1 MPLNRT
7 NNTVFGTV
15 IQYATTGQIDPL
27 QRWYG
32 LNNHSLTI
40 NQYGW
45 INGTGTFGV
54 STGGV
59 TPQFDVNG
67 AFTTGYIAAL
77 AELTAGTLKIGT
89 SSNTENYIAFRGTTG
104 DLPGNFDH
112 GFIGERLYGGTES
125 SELLLFK
132 GNDIEGISGPDRI
145 RLLAANHVFDTYTVG
160 LSGSFST
167 VGGTTSNVY
176 TRMIIKKNGNIGIGT
191 TSPDTIGSS
200 SVPAMLGIVSNA
212 VGTVGLVV
220 RGVASQTANLQEWQ
234 NSSGTTLTSITA
246 NGVLAIGNFELNS
259 TFGAT
264 FYNKQAAFYDTSNT
278 ATYVSAISFAR
289 GNTGGAWMAL
299 GTTGDTLNGVASV
312 DIRDG
317 NNAQLFSIGYTA
329 NAKINL
335 QSASS
340 VGLIIKSA
348 ASQTADLQQ
357 WQNSSGT
364 VLANIDSTGRFL
376 STRPIRTDDVI
387 TSGSQ
392 ATTLGQISAIA
403 SSSSRIGLVVRGAV
417 SQAANLQEWQDSSG
431 TVLASVTKDGDI
443 VSGGIVSTG
452 MTSGNAGVDNV
463 LTNLGIQASSWGL
476 AYFRVKS
483 GSAGSVVS
491 MIDGAV
497 SQTGDLTQW
506 RNDLGSVMAKVTSNG
521 VFVSGSSS
529 GSTSGIQVGSA
540 SFSGVT
546 WNGISNPAGVTTL
559 PSLVVKGI
567 TSQTANLQEWQ
578 NSAGTVLAK
587 ITAAGAI
594 DVTAITVNGSPIS
607 TSSIPAAADVELMS
621 IMGAY

>member
-7 NNTVFGTV
+7 NQTVFGTV

-27 QRWYG
+27 TRWYG

-104 DLPGNFDH
+104 DIPGNFDH

-132 GNDIEGISGPDRI
+132 GNDVEGISGPDRI
-145 RLLAANHVFDTYTVG
+145 RLLAANHVFDTYTAG

-167 VGGTTSNVY
+167 VGATTSNVY
-176 TRMIIKKNGNIGIGT
+176 TRMIIKQNGNIGIGT

-220 RGVASQTANLQEWQ
+220 KLIASQTANLQEWQNSTGTVLSYINQSGQFVSNVAMAVLAGNYGGYVSQFISSNSSYKGILVKGAASQTANLQEWQ

-259 TFGAT
+259 GFGAT

-278 ATYVSAISFAR
+278 ATYVSAISFTR
-289 GNTGGAWMAL
+289 GNTGGAWMNF
-299 GTTGDTLNGVASV
+299 GTVGDSSNGVASI

-340 VGLIIKSA
+340 VGLIIKGA

-357 WQNSSGT
+357 WQNSSGS
-364 VLANIDSTGRFL
+364 VLSKIDAYGRLGISTSILSNSTG
-376 STRPIRTDDVI
+376 
-387 TSGSQ
+387 GYSQ
-392 ATTLGQISAIA
+392 VSIA
-403 SSSSRIGLVVRGAV
+403 SVNTTDTNLIIKGYA
-417 SQAANLQEWQDSSG
+417 SQSANLQEWQDSS
-431 TVLASVTKDGDI
+431 
-443 VSGGIVSTG
+443 
-452 MTSGNAGVDNV
+452 
-463 LTNLGIQASSWGL
+463 
-476 AYFRVKS
+476 
-483 GSAGSVVS
+483 
-491 MIDGAV
+491 
-497 SQTGDLTQW
+497 
-506 RNDLGSVMAKVTSNG
+506 
-521 VFVSGSSS
+521 
-529 GSTSGIQVGSA
+529 
-540 SFSGVT
+540 
-546 WNGISNPAGVTTL
+546 
-559 PSLVVKGI
+559 
-567 TSQTANLQEWQ
+567 
-578 NSAGTVLAK
+578 GTVLAK